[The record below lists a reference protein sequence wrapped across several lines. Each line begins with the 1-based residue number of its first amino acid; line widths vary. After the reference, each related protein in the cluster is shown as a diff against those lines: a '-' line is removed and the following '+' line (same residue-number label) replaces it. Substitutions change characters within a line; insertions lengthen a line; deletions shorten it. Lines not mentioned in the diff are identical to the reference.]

1 MAHQEQRDFFV
12 KIKQQYP
19 EAFTGVSVLEIGSLD
34 INGSIRDFFEAD
46 EYIGVDISDGP
57 GVDVV
62 GYGQELDYF
71 DGSFDVVVSAECFE
85 HNPFW
90 AETFQNMHRMSFKF
104 VIFTCATDG
113 RPEHGTSRTDQGS
126 SPFTTEWDYYRN
138 LNQKD
143 FEDTFDLPSMFESFF
158 FETNDVSHDIY
169 FLGVKR

>member
-1 MAHQEQRDFFV
+1 MAHQEQRDFFAKV
-12 KIKQQYP
+12 KQQYP
-19 EAFTGVSVLEIGSLD
+19 EAFIGVDVLEVGSLD
-34 INGSIRDFFEAD
+34 INGSVRDFFQPD
-46 EYIGVDISDGP
+46 SYIGVDISEGQ

-62 GYGQELDYF
+62 GQGQELQYTDGLF
-71 DGSFDVVVSAECFE
+71 DTVVSAECFE

-90 AETFQNMHRMSFKF
+90 AGTFQNMHRMASKF

-126 SPFTTEWDYYRN
+126 SPFTANSNYYRN

-143 FEDTFDLPSMFESFF
+143 FEDKFDLPSMFESFF
-158 FETNDVSHDIY
+158 FEINEQSHDIY